1 MTTKHSLT
9 TLEKIVNNKLV
20 IFIFLFIILF
30 GTFNFIRFSTNNA
43 FPDDLSYVFLNN
55 LNDYKTFQVEGV
67 NVFYEIILE
76 LSFIINENLA
86 AIIIMMLVWII
97 NIIIF
102 NDICDRLIKDKTE
115 QVIINILLLFSSIL
129 IASSMIFSYFPII
142 ITILLW
148 IIRSSIKTPKLTF
161 IPLIAA
167 LLINFQLF
175 IASFITAII
184 IYLLMHFFKHSNL
197 IEIIKLSD
205 YIKLNIFIPLF
216 AFLASYFLKIS
227 SSELI
232 VFSGFKSITPALSYV
247 VDFSLVYIALAIIS
261 LFLVLKN
268 KKITLITILLFFI
281 AIFNVYARI
290 LFSFLCIFLASKG
303 FVHLIK
309 RNWFVKE
316 LKKPTIML
324 VVLLIMFYVITQ
336 SEELV
341 NSEPTQQTMSDIKNI
356 NTFISQDMTSQ
367 KILMDNEDIKFFKYF
382 ANLSIYYSADTEIV
396 NFTLENSNYKKMN
409 EFFTTQNISHIYIS
423 DRVLNKRWT
432 RSDKG
437 ILLLL
442 TQSDSFIQHNIT
454 TNSIFYTYKR
464 NQTLTSN

>member
-1 MTTKHSLT
+1 
-9 TLEKIVNNKLV
+9 
-20 IFIFLFIILF
+20 
-30 GTFNFIRFSTNNA
+30 
-43 FPDDLSYVFLNN
+43 
-55 LNDYKTFQVEGV
+55 
-67 NVFYEIILE
+67 
-76 LSFIINENLA
+76 
-86 AIIIMMLVWII
+86 
-97 NIIIF
+97 
-102 NDICDRLIKDKTE
+102 
-115 QVIINILLLFSSIL
+115 
-129 IASSMIFSYFPII
+129 
-142 ITILLW
+142 
-148 IIRSSIKTPKLTF
+148 
-161 IPLIAA
+161 
-167 LLINFQLF
+167 
-175 IASFITAII
+175 
-184 IYLLMHFFKHSNL
+184 
-197 IEIIKLSD
+197 
-205 YIKLNIFIPLF
+205 
-216 AFLASYFLKIS
+216 
-227 SSELI
+227 
-232 VFSGFKSITPALSYV
+232 
-247 VDFSLVYIALAIIS
+247 
-261 LFLVLKN
+261 
-268 KKITLITILLFFI
+268 
-281 AIFNVYARI
+281 
-290 LFSFLCIFLASKG
+290 
-303 FVHLIK
+303 
-309 RNWFVKE
+309 
-316 LKKPTIML
+316 ML